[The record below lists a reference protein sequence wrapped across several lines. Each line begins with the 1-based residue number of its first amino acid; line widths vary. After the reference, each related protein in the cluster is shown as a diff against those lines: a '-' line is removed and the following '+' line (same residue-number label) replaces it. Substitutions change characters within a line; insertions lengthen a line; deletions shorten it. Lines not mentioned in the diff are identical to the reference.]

1 MKENNKISMDKA
13 ELRNRLLDL
22 ILEKCFRLGT
32 FTLAS
37 GRKSEYYIDGRIAS
51 LHPEG
56 AYCIGKLFIDWCIE
70 HGADA
75 VGGLTLGAD
84 PIVGAIVA
92 LSHSSPRP
100 LRGFIVR
107 KKQKDHGTG
116 KLVEGDIHE
125 GDTVVIVEDV
135 VTTGASAMDAANA
148 ATAAGA
154 RVKAVLAVV
163 DREEGG
169 AEVFAKEGLIFIP
182 LFTAS
187 ELKRAA
193 LQNKNKKR

>member
-1 MKENNKISMDKA
+1 MSGNHENSTDKV
-13 ELRNRLLDL
+13 ELRSRLLDL
-22 ILEKCFRLGT
+22 ILEKCFRLGD

-37 GRKSEYYIDGRIAS
+37 GRKSDYYIDGRIAS

-56 AYCIGKLFIDWCIE
+56 AYCIGNLFIDWCIKHE
-70 HGADA
+70 ADA

-92 LSHSSPRP
+92 LSRLSSRP
-100 LRGFIVR
+100 MRGFIVR
-107 KKQKDHGTG
+107 KKQKEHGTG
-116 KLVEGDIHE
+116 KLVEGDIRE
-125 GDTVVIVEDV
+125 GDNAVIVEDV
-135 VTTGASAMDAANA
+135 VTTGASAMDAINA
-148 ATAAGA
+148 AKAAGA

-193 LQNKNKKR
+193 LQKKNKK

>member
-1 MKENNKISMDKA
+1 MKKSPQNSTKRIGLREQLL
-13 ELRNRLLDL
+13 ELL
-22 ILEKCFRLGT
+22 LEKSFKLGN

-37 GRKSEYYIDGRIAS
+37 GRKSDYYIDGRITS
-51 LHPEG
+51 LHPDG
-56 AYCIGKLFIDWCIE
+56 AYYIGSLFLDRCVKFK
-70 HGADA
+70 ADA

-92 LSHSSPRP
+92 LSHSSSRP

-116 KLVEGDIHE
+116 KLLEGDVRE

-135 VTTGASAMDAANA
+135 VTTGGSAMQAVEAAH
-148 ATAAGA
+148 AAGA
-154 RVKAVLAVV
+154 HVAAILAVV

-169 AEVFAKEGLIFIP
+169 AQTFAKEGITFHS

-187 ELKRAA
+187 ELKKVA
-193 LQNKNKKR
+193 LQRKTT